1 MGAEPF
7 ILAREGAEFCFDF
20 NPTVDRIRVVRITRQ
35 DLRPDPDPDTGAS
48 STTLYA
54 VDADTRVP
62 QNVVGVLRIDMSEL
76 AGFDILPTTW
86 LLGVLDRADQ
96 ASGIVLPT

>member
-35 DLRPDPDPDTGAS
+35 DLRPDPAPVRGAS
-48 STTLYA
+48 ATTLYA
-54 VDADTRVP
+54 IDADTRVP

-86 LLGVLDRADQ
+86 LLGVFDRADQ

>member
-35 DLRPDPDPDTGAS
+35 DLRPDPDPGAS

-54 VDADTRVP
+54 IDADTRVP

-86 LLGVLDRADQ
+86 VLGVFDRADQ
-96 ASGIVLPT
+96 VSGIALPTR